1 MAYQALRTAM
11 TDATD
16 SVPNTDPDRAGFTI
30 ALSDARDQLVL
41 AAGIITD
48 TAIDLAGVIGRHVP
62 AQLLPK
68 RRVRTKDRIV
78 KRAISKYNAR
88 GPAIDRTTYKAT
100 ISVSML
106 PTDP

>member
-1 MAYQALRTAM
+1 M

-16 SVPNTDPDRAGFTI
+16 SVLGTDPDRAGFTT
-30 ALSDARDQLVL
+30 ALPAARDQLVL
-41 AAGIITD
+41 AAGVITGTD
-48 TAIDLAGVIGRHVP
+48 VDLVGTIGRHVL
-62 AQLLPK
+62 AQLLPA

-100 ISVSML
+100 ITINTLTSSS
-106 PTDP
+106 